1 MEFFKIVM
9 YTIIGIIVLL
19 FIFIKMYNDIKMC
32 SLKINSVE
40 SVIDEVLRSKY
51 ESILKIVSIIK
62 QEDEKNK
69 DFDNLEDIKDS
80 NISSFELSRILS
92 DSELKI
98 FEYKNDSKISKNKD
112 FNDLWYKIDSLNIKL
127 QAEEKYYNEN
137 TTLYNNFI
145 SKFPS
150 KIVAL
155 IMKFRERK
163 YFDGKD
169 MNDKNIKD
177 FKI

>member
-1 MEFFKIVM
+1 MEFFKILM
-9 YTIIGIIVLL
+9 YIIIGIVVLL
-19 FIFIKMYNDIKMC
+19 FIFIKIYNDIKMC

-40 SVIDEVLRSKY
+40 SVIDEVLRNKY

-80 NISSFELSRILS
+80 NISSFELSRTLS

-98 FEYKNDSKISKNKD
+98 FEYKSNSKISKDKD
-112 FNDLWYKIDSLNIKL
+112 FNDLWYKIDSLNVKL

-137 TTLYNNFI
+137 TTLYNN
-145 SKFPS
+145 
-150 KIVAL
+150 
-155 IMKFRERK
+155 
-163 YFDGKD
+163 
-169 MNDKNIKD
+169 
-177 FKI
+177 

>member
-1 MEFFKIVM
+1 MEFFKILM
-9 YTIIGIIVLL
+9 YVLIGIIIIL
-19 FIFIKMYNDIKMC
+19 FVIIKIYNDIKTC

-40 SVIDEVLRSKY
+40 SVIDEVLRNKY

-69 DFDNLEDIKDS
+69 DFDNLEDIKES
-80 NISSFELSRILS
+80 NISSFELSRTLS
-92 DSELKI
+92 DAELKI

-112 FNDLWYKIDSLNIKL
+112 FNDLWYKIDNLNIKL

-137 TTLYNNFI
+137 TTLYNNLI
-145 SKFPS
+145 SRFPS
-150 KIVAL
+150 KLFAI
-155 IMKFRERK
+155 IMKFKERK

>member
-1 MEFFKIVM
+1 METFKIIM
-9 YTIIGIIVLL
+9 YTLIGIIFLL
-19 FIFIKMYNDIKMC
+19 FIYIKMYNDIKIC

-40 SVIDEVLRSKY
+40 NVIDEVLRNKY
-51 ESILKIVSIIK
+51 ESIVKIVSIIR

-69 DFDNLEDIKDS
+69 DFNNLDNIKDDKL
-80 NISSFELSRILS
+80 SSFDLSRILS
-92 DSELKI
+92 EIEIKI

-112 FNDLWYKIDSLNIKL
+112 FNDLWYKIENYNVKL
-127 QAEEKYYNEN
+127 EAEEKYYNEN
-137 TTLYNNFI
+137 TTLYNNLV
-145 SKFPS
+145 SKYPS

-155 IMKFRERK
+155 IMKYSERK